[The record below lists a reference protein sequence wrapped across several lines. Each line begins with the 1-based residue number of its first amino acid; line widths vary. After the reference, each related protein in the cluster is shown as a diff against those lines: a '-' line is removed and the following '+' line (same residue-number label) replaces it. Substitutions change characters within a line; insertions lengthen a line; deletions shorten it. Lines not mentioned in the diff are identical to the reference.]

1 MKIYV
6 KENVERIAGD
16 DETAKKL
23 EANGYK
29 AVNSGEK
36 VIPSLI
42 PEAPEKPSAAA
53 TASVRRRRKVQKSKS
68 AEE

>member
-6 KENVERIAGD
+6 KDNVERIAGD

-23 EANGYK
+23 ESLGYK
-29 AVNSGEK
+29 AIKSGEK

-42 PEAPEKPSAAA
+42 PKKPETPPVEA
-53 TASVRRRRKVQKSKS
+53 TVSVQRRRRSQRKSL
-68 AEE
+68 